1 MRAAGGFDMSLLGR
15 IIGIKGTPLIFELIT
30 TAGVQQGL
38 SRIPSMMEDAER
50 KQRRKLQNRINQRA
64 RRNRMNND
72 DTTKTRVKQQRPAF
86 GVKLWRVDEFDLE
99 AGAENDEYSV
109 TKQDQRLFLTTT
121 YKGTLSTADVEL
133 YSQQLN
139 IHQRLRA
146 LKGGASPLSDHLLY
160 LINYNAFRGLFQ
172 NKVSLSQVTDHLV
185 LEEGRAEK
193 LDVMVGLKRDAICVE
208 TGLDVPP
215 HLRPTDL
222 QSTKVHA
229 TWIDFIPFP
238 KMRDKLITHHDHF
251 NHRLL
256 VTDIMGDLL
265 EDIMFNK
272 YGEGTGP
279 RGRRLVSRGKPG
291 DYASDRRGLII
302 WGEPHRME
310 SWEVTPRFLERWG
323 WAVEG
328 CPELMRATN
337 HWRALRGE
345 VPKWVRIG
353 ILWNLEVK
361 SIDVSM
367 TSTIAMIDDTSASE
381 MSSLLSLQQQPMK
394 QPRFF
399 CFFDHSTHK
408 LQHQPFKPL
417 FDIMTI
423 ARQTLSSFRRIP
435 TVTSALRSQPVL
447 SPYTSIRMNS
457 GKVKTQVSS
466 DPNHDKNNPPVAD
479 HSDGA
484 MASLKSAPGKRDASS
499 FEDKN
504 MTKKEKHINNQ
515 NAQEPDSREGSTGEA
530 GHFEK
535 SGRKPKM

>member
-1 MRAAGGFDMSLLGR
+1 
-15 IIGIKGTPLIFELIT
+15 
-30 TAGVQQGL
+30 
-38 SRIPSMMEDAER
+38 MEDAER

-64 RRNRMNND
+64 RRNRMNSD
-72 DTTKTRVKQQRPAF
+72 DTSKTRAKQQKPTF
-86 GVKLWRVDEFDLE
+86 GVKLWRVDEFGLE
-99 AGAENDEYSV
+99 AGAVNDECSI
-109 TKQDQRLFLTTT
+109 TKEDPRLFLTTI
-121 YKGTLSTADVEL
+121 YKGTLSSVDVEL
-133 YSQQLN
+133 YSQQLDM
-139 IHQRLRA
+139 HQRLRA
-146 LKGGASPLSDHLLY
+146 LTDGASPLSNHLLY

-172 NKVSLSQVTDHLV
+172 NKVTLSQVADHLV
-185 LEEGRAEK
+185 LEEGRTEK

-208 TGLDVPP
+208 TGLNVPP
-215 HLRPTDL
+215 HLRPTAL
-222 QSTKVHA
+222 QSTRVHA

-238 KMRDKLITHHDHF
+238 KMRDNLITHHDHF

-265 EDIMFNK
+265 EDVMFNK

-345 VPKWVRIG
+345 VPMPSQLSQKFQ
-353 ILWNLEVK
+353 ILLK
-361 SIDVSM
+361 YILY
-367 TSTIAMIDDTSASE
+367 
-381 MSSLLSLQQQPMK
+381 SSQ
-394 QPRFF
+394 FF
-399 CFFDHSTHK
+399 ET
-408 LQHQPFKPL
+408 
-417 FDIMTI
+417 MTI

-435 TVTSALRSQPVL
+435 TVTSALRSRTVL
-447 SPYTSIRMNS
+447 NLYTIRMNS
-457 GKVKTQVSS
+457 GKVKTPVSS

-484 MASLKSAPGKRDASS
+484 MASLKGAPGKRDAGS
-499 FEDKN
+499 FENQN
-504 MTKKEKHINNQ
+504 MTQKEKNTNSQ
-515 NAQEPDSREGSTGEA
+515 NAQEQDSREGSTGEA

>member
-1 MRAAGGFDMSLLGR
+1 
-15 IIGIKGTPLIFELIT
+15 
-30 TAGVQQGL
+30 
-38 SRIPSMMEDAER
+38 MEDAER

-64 RRNRMNND
+64 RRNRMNSD
-72 DTTKTRVKQQRPAF
+72 DTSKTRAKQQKPTF
-86 GVKLWRVDEFDLE
+86 GVKLWRVDEFGLE
-99 AGAENDEYSV
+99 AGAVNDECSII
-109 TKQDQRLFLTTT
+109 KQDPRLFLTTM
-121 YKGTLSTADVEL
+121 YKGTLSSVDVEL
-133 YSQQLN
+133 YSQQLDM
-139 IHQRLRA
+139 HQRLRA
-146 LKGGASPLSDHLLY
+146 LTDGASPLSNHLLY

-172 NKVSLSQVTDHLV
+172 NKVTLSQVTDHLV
-185 LEEGRAEK
+185 LEEGRTEK

-208 TGLDVPP
+208 TGLNVPP
-215 HLRPTDL
+215 HLRPTAL
-222 QSTKVHA
+222 QSTRVHA

-238 KMRDKLITHHDHF
+238 KMRDNLITHHDHF

-265 EDIMFNK
+265 EDVMFNK

-302 WGEPHRME
+302 WGEPQRME

-345 VPKWVRIG
+345 VPMPSQLSQQFQ
-353 ILWNLEVK
+353 ILLK
-361 SIDVSM
+361 YI
-367 TSTIAMIDDTSASE
+367 
-381 MSSLLSLQQQPMK
+381 LYLSQ
-394 QPRFF
+394 FF
-399 CFFDHSTHK
+399 ET
-408 LQHQPFKPL
+408 
-417 FDIMTI
+417 MTI

-435 TVTSALRSQPVL
+435 AVTSALRSRTVL
-447 SPYTSIRMNS
+447 NLYTIRMNS
-457 GKVKTQVSS
+457 GKVKTPVSS

-484 MASLKSAPGKRDASS
+484 MASLKGAPGKRDAGS
-499 FEDKN
+499 FENQN
-504 MTKKEKHINNQ
+504 MTQKEKNTNSQ
-515 NAQEPDSREGSTGEA
+515 NAQEQDSREGSTGEA

>member
-1 MRAAGGFDMSLLGR
+1 
-15 IIGIKGTPLIFELIT
+15 
-30 TAGVQQGL
+30 
-38 SRIPSMMEDAER
+38 MEDAER

-64 RRNRMNND
+64 RRNRMNSD
-72 DTTKTRVKQQRPAF
+72 DISKNRAKQQKPTF
-86 GVKLWRVDEFDLE
+86 GVKLWRVDEFGLE
-99 AGAENDEYSV
+99 AGAVNDGCSI
-109 TKQDQRLFLTTT
+109 TKQDPRLFLTTI
-121 YKGTLSTADVEL
+121 YKGTLSSADVEL
-133 YSQQLN
+133 YSQQLDM
-139 IHQRLRA
+139 HQRLRA
-146 LKGGASPLSDHLLY
+146 LTDGASPLSDHLLY

-172 NKVSLSQVTDHLV
+172 NKVTLSQVTNHLV
-185 LEEGRAEK
+185 LEEGRTEK

-208 TGLDVPP
+208 TGLIIPP
-215 HLRPTDL
+215 HLRPTAL
-222 QSTKVHA
+222 QSTKAHA

-238 KMRDKLITHHDHF
+238 KMRDNLITHHDHF

-256 VTDIMGDLL
+256 VTDVMGDLL

-291 DYASDRRGLII
+291 DYASDRRGLIV
-302 WGEPHRME
+302 WGDPHRME

-345 VPKWVRIG
+345 VPL
-353 ILWNLEVK
+353 ILRKYILY
-361 SIDVSM
+361 
-367 TSTIAMIDDTSASE
+367 
-381 MSSLLSLQQQPMK
+381 SSQ
-394 QPRFF
+394 
-399 CFFDHSTHK
+399 
-408 LQHQPFKPL
+408 L
-417 FDIMTI
+417 FETMTI

-435 TVTSALRSQPVL
+435 RVTSALRSQPVL
-447 SPYTSIRMNS
+447 KPYTFVRMNS
-457 GKVKTQVSS
+457 GKVKTPVSS

-484 MASLKSAPGKRDASS
+484 MASLKGAPGKRDASS

-504 MTKKEKHINNQ
+504 MTEKEKNTNSQ
-515 NAQEPDSREGSTGEA
+515 NAQEQDSREGSTGEA
-530 GHFEK
+530 GYFEK

>member
-1 MRAAGGFDMSLLGR
+1 MPCRSSSPDDIVTQKRMNHRR
-15 IIGIKGTPLIFELIT
+15 IPQEQ
-30 TAGVQQGL
+30 GV
-38 SRIPSMMEDAER
+38 SRIPSIMEDAER
-50 KQRRKLQNRINQRA
+50 KKRRKLQNRINQRA

-72 DTTKTRVKQQRPAF
+72 DTTKTRAKQQRPTF
-86 GVKLWRVDEFDLE
+86 GVKLWRVDEFGLE
-99 AGAENDEYSV
+99 AGADNDECSI
-109 TKQDQRLFLTTT
+109 TKQDSRLFLTTK
-121 YKGTLSTADVEL
+121 YRGTLSAADVET
-133 YSQQLN
+133 YSQQLDM
-139 IHQRLRA
+139 HQRLRA
-146 LKGGASPLSDHLLY
+146 LTGGASPLSDHLLY

-172 NKVSLSQVTDHLV
+172 NKVILSQVTDHLV
-185 LEEGRAEK
+185 LVEGRTEK

-208 TGLDVPP
+208 TGLVVPP
-215 HLRPTDL
+215 HLRPTAL
-222 QSTKVHA
+222 QSARVHA

-238 KMRDKLITHHDHF
+238 KMRDNLITHHEHF

-265 EDIMFNK
+265 DDIMFNK

-291 DYASDRRGLII
+291 DYASDRRGMII

-337 HWRALRGE
+337 HWRALRGNG
-345 VPKWVRIG
+345 VRVG
-353 ILWNLEVK
+353 NLWNLEVE
-361 SIDVSM
+361 SIEVSM
-367 TSTIAMIDDTSASE
+367 TSTIAMIDDRSSAKYIVY
-381 MSSLLSLQQQPMK
+381 SS
-394 QPRFF
+394 R
-399 CFFDHSTHK
+399 
-408 LQHQPFKPL
+408 L
-417 FDIMTI
+417 FTIMII
-423 ARQTLSSFRRIP
+423 ARQLLSSFGRLSI
-435 TVTSALRSQPVL
+435 VTSTLRPQPVR

-457 GKVKTQVSS
+457 GKVKTPVSS

-484 MASLKSAPGKRDASS
+484 MASLKGAPGKRDASS

-504 MTKKEKHINNQ
+504 MTEKEKNTNSQ
-515 NAQEPDSREGSTGEA
+515 NAQEQDRREGSTGEA

>member
-1 MRAAGGFDMSLLGR
+1 MTQKRMITEGFLKPAGLWTHHTS
-15 IIGIKGTPLIFELIT
+15 
-30 TAGVQQGL
+30 GVQQGL
-38 SRIPSMMEDAER
+38 SRIPSIMEDAER

-64 RRNRMNND
+64 RRNRLSND
-72 DTTKTRVKQQRPAF
+72 DTAKTRAKQQRSTF

-99 AGAENDEYSV
+99 AGADNEGYSV
-109 TKQDQRLFLTTT
+109 TKQDQRWFLTTI

-172 NKVSLSQVTDHLV
+172 NKVTMSQVTDHLV

-208 TGLDVPP
+208 TGLNVPP
-215 HLRPTDL
+215 HLRPTAL
-222 QSTKVHA
+222 QATTVHA

-238 KMRDKLITHHDHF
+238 KMRDNLITYHDQF

-265 EDIMFNK
+265 DDIMFNK

-279 RGRRLVSRGKPG
+279 SGRRLVSRGKPG
-291 DYASDRRGLII
+291 DYASDRRGLIV

-323 WAVEG
+323 WTVEG

-345 VPKWVRIG
+345 VPLV
-353 ILWNLEVK
+353 
-361 SIDVSM
+361 
-367 TSTIAMIDDTSASE
+367 
-381 MSSLLSLQQQPMK
+381 
-394 QPRFF
+394 
-399 CFFDHSTHK
+399 
-408 LQHQPFKPL
+408 
-417 FDIMTI
+417 
-423 ARQTLSSFRRIP
+423 
-435 TVTSALRSQPVL
+435 
-447 SPYTSIRMNS
+447 
-457 GKVKTQVSS
+457 
-466 DPNHDKNNPPVAD
+466 
-479 HSDGA
+479 
-484 MASLKSAPGKRDASS
+484 
-499 FEDKN
+499 
-504 MTKKEKHINNQ
+504 
-515 NAQEPDSREGSTGEA
+515 
-530 GHFEK
+530 FEK
-535 SGRKPKM
+535 QNPGQVENRD